1 MSRSRRLA
9 KRQQFAHE
17 SQGCEGVR
25 DGWIA
30 CVSSQTFNFCVNERI
45 VPYPPQ
51 NCAKGTIC
59 CAATRQCDFIY
70 NCALVGFQIPNTTA
84 AVSSPA
90 ATTFIPTTAYNIETT
105 SPQITHSFTP
115 SSQISTSTESIA
127 PTNSSSTTSPTS
139 SPTNQHQPGLPTQT
153 TPEIPSKTD
162 PYVVTEWSTTADLT
176 PYLPDTLNSAH
187 PTPTTTDYSLEPI
200 PSTASTLQSSSDSTA
215 TTNNTDSVETVPVSE
230 ESNPRTTSTASS
242 PSSKSS
248 SSYSSTHQPSTNTLS
263 NSESSSGSTATS
275 ETQAIYTSTTY
286 IPYIPSSSPSIS
298 SKSSEV
304 GGKIATPVVGIATPS
319 YRPGQ
324 VYIPSQRGAPI
335 VTPKGFEISTYST
348 DSTCISTSAISS
360 FTSTQPAIV
369 FSSSTSSLLFTA
381 ATIAVSTDPSQQ
393 QQNIAPQQF
402 SDTSNLVK
410 IGSAVG
416 VIAILAV
423 GVFGAVYWRKWR
435 QNDAKDEADDSVG
448 DGSGMPGTNTG
459 TQGQGQDTS
468 LAAAAMTVALGA
480 SQSTSHGFYRNSA
493 GSLKEI
499 DNSAFNTGSVRSRAT
514 GISRKSSNVPD
525 FDDFAPPSSAIFSSI
540 KEFTQLMVN
549 ATSVK
554 DILKQNQ
561 TTGKGFSSNTGSSGL
576 SGGIGPS
583 YADRQVSAESADT
596 QEDYNTRH
604 LSEFSVFTRGPP
616 SKSKTAPMDQAY
628 GESSGIHTW
637 SVINEY
643 GNEDENLAPSDNPP
657 KLSIDTPV
665 SGAASSPLNHEWI
678 DSKVPFS
685 PVHPSPT
692 LSESLNNAFGGIF
705 DRYRHSSKPGSKSA
719 ATSTSSISISGLAT
733 ASSGALGSV
742 SAPAY
747 TSTSSPKPVT
757 YLKSLI
763 HRDTRPAPPPPQQY
777 DPNNPSAFNRLT
789 SDETN
794 LDLDSNFLQSVSE
807 LGGERL
813 ESIGSNASD
822 TSNVSRGHVYI
833 PSDYTDLFTPIHGSL
848 AAANVTVSAAPS
860 IQSHQLRQSILEEDD
875 VDNAAPVGTDY
886 TDLFSPTGNKP
897 PSMPSSQ
904 NELSESEMDPRESE
918 KRYTVDDEININEG
932 DDSSLRIMVNTF
944 SVLVGADKMTLSQI
958 MDQNGGRGVSTHS
971 DFDGDEAGVE
981 EYVMR
986 FDPDLYELEDEDPD
1000 NESIDETDAAFQ
1012 SYDSHVSDASREGF
1026 LSPALSEVLVPG
1038 WMTRSIIGNVFPAL
1052 AVTED
1057 SGLPTAPT
1065 SEPSGDDTVPE
1076 IKLLTSEPPKVELP
1090 PSIEAQQE
1098 TSLKSIPSNPS
1109 VPDLK
1114 IETIP
1119 SKPQSVQQ
1127 PPKSAKS
1134 AKNVQAFTGKTEG
1147 MHSSQPTHVATEMFF
1162 PLRGDEVGLAVGD
1175 LLHVMHV
1182 HADGWGR
1189 AVNLSQGKK
1198 QGFVPMSYLR
1208 GVKGRIGASK
1218 RIVRVVHEEEGESD
1232 PLRKSSVKRDDA
1244 DEEEDAVKPRPSQT
1258 AANNLV
1264 WVGALSPSDKR
1275 TSLDSIRSNASG
1287 RGRLTTRVESL
1298 NNA

>member
-59 CAATRQCDFIY
+59 CAATRQCDFIF
-70 NCALVGFQIPNTTA
+70 NCALVGFQIPNATA
-84 AVSSPA
+84 AVSLS
-90 ATTFIPTTAYNIETT
+90 ATTIFTPTTADSIETT

-115 SSQISTSTESIA
+115 SSQIATSTESNAAANSPSTPGA
-127 PTNSSSTTSPTS
+127 PNQSPANTY
-139 SPTNQHQPGLPTQT
+139 QPGLPTQT

-162 PYVVTEWSTTADLT
+162 PYVVSEWITTAYST
-176 PYLPDTLNSAH
+176 SFLPGTQSLAD
-187 PTPTTTDYSLEPI
+187 PTPTSLATAETEDTDPDTDYSVEPI
-200 PSTASTLQSSSDSTA
+200 SSTASTSQSSNDDAA
-215 TTNNTDSVETVPVSE
+215 TTNNTTVPVSDE
-230 ESNPRTTSTASS
+230 
-242 PSSKSS
+242 SS
-248 SSYSSTHQPSTNTLS
+248 SDSSSNTSDSDTQQSFTSTLS
-263 NSESSSGSTATS
+263 NSESSSDSIATS
-275 ETQAIYTSTTY
+275 ETQAIHTSTTY
-286 IPYIPSSSPSIS
+286 LPYIPSSSPSIS
-298 SKSSEV
+298 SKSSEA

-319 YRPGQ
+319 YHPGQ
-324 VYIPSQRGAPI
+324 VYIPTQRGAPI
-335 VTPKGFEISTYST
+335 VTPKGFEISTFFSDSSCTST
-348 DSTCISTSAISS
+348 RAMSS
-360 FTSTQPAIV
+360 FTSTQPADAIP
-369 FSSSTSSLLFTA
+369 SSATSLLFTA
-381 ATIAVSTDPSQQ
+381 ATIPVSTADPSQQ
-393 QQNIAPQQF
+393 HQNTAPQQF
-402 SDTSNLVK
+402 SDTSAVVK

-435 QNDAKDEADDSVG
+435 QNDAKNEADDSAC

-459 TQGQGQDTS
+459 TQGQDTS
-468 LAAAAMTVALGA
+468 LAAAAMAVALGA

-549 ATSVK
+549 ATSVR

-561 TTGKGFSSNTGSSGL
+561 TTGKGLSSNTGSSGL

-583 YADRQVSAESADT
+583 YAERQVSAESADT

-604 LSEFSVFTRGPP
+604 LSDFSVFTRGPP

-685 PVHPSPT
+685 PVRPSPT

-705 DRYRHSSKPGSKSA
+705 DRYRHSSKPASKSA

-747 TSTSSPKPVT
+747 TSTSSQKPVT

-763 HRDTRPAPPPPQQY
+763 HRDTRPAPPTPQQC

-794 LDLDSNFLQSVSE
+794 LELDSNFLQSVSE

-813 ESIGSNASD
+813 ESTDSNASD

-848 AAANVTVSAAPS
+848 AAAAVTVSSAPS

-875 VDNAAPVGTDY
+875 DDNAAPVGTDY
-886 TDLFSPTGNKP
+886 TDLFSPTGNKL
-897 PSMPSSQ
+897 PSLLSSQ
-904 NELSESEMDPRESE
+904 NELSESEIDPRESE
-918 KRYTVDDEININEG
+918 KRYTVDDEINMNEG

-958 MDQNGGRGVSTHS
+958 MDQNGGRGVSSHS
-971 DFDGDEAGVE
+971 DFAGDEAGVE

-1000 NESIDETDAAFQ
+1000 NESIDETDAALQ

-1026 LSPALSEVLVPG
+1026 FSPALSEVLVPG
-1038 WMTRSIIGNVFPAL
+1038 WMTRSIIGNMFPAL
-1052 AVTED
+1052 SATKD
-1057 SGLPTAPT
+1057 SGSPSAPPPD
-1065 SEPSGDDTVPE
+1065 SLGDEISPE
-1076 IKLLTSEPPKVELP
+1076 IKIVTSEPPNLEE
-1090 PSIEAQQE
+1090 PSIEAQKE
-1098 TSLKSIPSNPS
+1098 PSLKSLPSNPS

-1114 IETIP
+1114 IETVP

-1218 RIVRVVHEEEGESD
+1218 RIVRVVHEEVGDSE
-1232 PLRKSSVKRDDA
+1232 PLRKSNVKRDDA
-1244 DEEEDAVKPRPSQT
+1244 DEVEDAVKPRPSQT

>member
-9 KRQQFAHE
+9 KRQQYAHE
-17 SQGCEGVR
+17 AQGCESVR

-70 NCALVGFQIPNTTA
+70 NCALIGLQIPNTTA
-84 AVSSPA
+84 AVSLSA
-90 ATTFIPTTAYNIETT
+90 NTTTADTVETT
-105 SPQITHSFTP
+105 SPQLTHSFTQ
-115 SSQISTSTESIA
+115 SSQTAASTESSL
-127 PTNSSSTTSPTS
+127 PTNSTPNSAPTLS
-139 SPTNQHQPGLPTQT
+139 RTNLYQPTQT
-153 TPEIPSKTD
+153 TPEIPSKTE
-162 PYVVTEWSTTADLT
+162 PFVASESITFTAST
-176 PYLPDTLNSAH
+176 PYWPDTQNSEGPESTSLA
-187 PTPTTTDYSLEPI
+187 TAETTDPATDYSLEPV
-200 PSTASTLQSSSDSTA
+200 PSTA
-215 TTNNTDSVETVPVSE
+215 TTPQPSNYGTAVVSSPASVETETLSE
-230 ESNPRTTSTASS
+230 DSNSSTPSIA
-242 PSSKSS
+242 PSSTSGDNPS
-248 SSYSSTHQPSTNTLS
+248 GSDNVYQPSTNTS
-263 NSESSSGSTATS
+263 KSEPTSGSTTPS
-275 ETQAIYTSTTY
+275 ETQSNYTSNTY
-286 IPYIPSSSPSIS
+286 LPYIPSSSASVS
-298 SKSSEV
+298 TKSSEP
-304 GGKIATPVVGIATPS
+304 GGKIATPVVVIATPS
-319 YRPGQ
+319 YHPGQ
-324 VYIPSQRGAPI
+324 VYIPTQRGAPI
-335 VTPKGFEISTYST
+335 VTPKGFEMSTYSS
-348 DSTCISTSAISS
+348 DSICISTSTTTISS
-360 FTSTQPAIV
+360 FTSTHPADV
-369 FSSSTSSLLFTA
+369 LPSTTSSILFRAVTVG
-381 ATIAVSTDPSQQ
+381 VSTDPSQQ
-393 QQNIAPQQF
+393 QQSIAPQQF

-416 VIAILAV
+416 VIAVLAM

-435 QNDAKDEADDSVG
+435 QTDAKNEADNGVG

-459 TQGQGQDTS
+459 SQGQDRS
-468 LAAAAMTVALGA
+468 LAAAAMAVALGA

-499 DNSAFNTGSVRSRAT
+499 DNNAFNTGSVRSRAT

-561 TTGKGFSSNTGSSGL
+561 TIGKGYAGSSGL
-576 SGGIGPS
+576 SAGVGPS
-583 YADRQVSAESADT
+583 YGERQISMESADT
-596 QEDYNTRH
+596 QEDNNTRH
-604 LSEFSVFTRGPP
+604 LSDFSVFTRGPP
-616 SKSKTAPMDQAY
+616 SKSKTAPMDQAF

-643 GNEDENLAPSDNPP
+643 GNDDENLEPSDNQP
-657 KLSIDTPV
+657 KLSIDTP
-665 SGAASSPLNHEWI
+665 ASSPLNHEWI

-705 DRYRHSSKPGSKSA
+705 DRYRRSSKPASKSA
-719 ATSTSSISISGLAT
+719 ATSASSMSIIGLAT
-733 ASSGALGSV
+733 ASSGTLGSA
-742 SAPAY
+742 SAPSY
-747 TSTSSPKPVT
+747 TSAVSPKPVM

-763 HRDTRPAPPPPQQY
+763 QRDTKPAPPPPQQN
-777 DPNNPSAFNRLT
+777 DPNNPSALNRLT

-794 LDLDSNFLQSVSE
+794 LDLDSSFLQSVSD

-813 ESIGSNASD
+813 ESTDSNASE

-848 AAANVTVSAAPS
+848 AAAALTVSAAPS
-860 IQSHQLRQSILEEDD
+860 IQSHKLRESILEEDD
-875 VDNAAPVGTDY
+875 VGNVAHVGTDY
-886 TDLFSPTGNKP
+886 TDLFSPTANKP
-897 PSMPSSQ
+897 PSQLSSQ
-904 NELSESEMDPRESE
+904 SKLSESESNPRESE
-918 KRYTVDDEININEG
+918 KRYTVDDEINMNEG
-932 DDSSLRIMVNTF
+932 DDSSLKIMVNTF

-971 DFDGDEAGVE
+971 NFDGDEPGVE

-986 FDPDLYELEDEDPD
+986 FDPDLYELENEDAD
-1000 NESIDETDAAFQ
+1000 TESIDETDAALQ
-1012 SYDSHVSDASREGF
+1012 SYDSHVSDASREGL

-1052 AVTED
+1052 APTED
-1057 SGLPTAPT
+1057 SGLPPAPPP
-1065 SEPSGDDTVPE
+1065 EPSAGVILPE
-1076 IKLLTSEPPKVELP
+1076 SQLLTSEPPKLVASPSPEQEQEPSLEKLP
-1090 PSIEAQQE
+1090 PD
-1098 TSLKSIPSNPS
+1098 PN

-1114 IETIP
+1114 IDTVP
-1119 SKPQSVQQ
+1119 SKPQPVQQ

-1175 LLHVMHV
+1175 LLHVMQV

-1218 RIVRVVHEEEGESD
+1218 RIVRVIDEEDGESE
-1232 PLRKSSVKRDDA
+1232 PLRKSGVKREEA
-1244 DEEEDAVKPRPSQT
+1244 YDEEDGVKPRPSQP
-1258 AANNLV
+1258 AANNNLV

-1275 TSLDSIRSNASG
+1275 TSLDSIRSNASR

-1298 NNA
+1298 NNV